1 MLNQGGRQQER
12 SSIPFV
18 NDPICQRSHLSTRE
32 LNIRTGICQR
42 SHLSTLTGLPPV
54 SRHPPKHTN
63 TIPMGNLCCMGSNN
77 RHKSGSMRRKG
88 TKVGANKADL
98 DMSNRMKAFTEKR
111 DEQLNKDV
119 EGQLLAKLLTTVRET
134 YGADS
139 QEYNGFRELLVA
151 GMFVEE
157 LQARF
162 ESLEQGSVKY
172 PPDSPE
178 YSAYRDK
185 VLYNPNAGGRGS
197 AAPVAAV
204 APAAATLDASQG
216 EGDEHHKKKKKKK
229 KKKKHKHH

>member
-1 MLNQGGRQQER
+1 MKSAKSELIHKLKEAEGTVRKER
-12 SSIPFV
+12 SG

-32 LNIRTGICQR
+32 SNIRTG
-42 SHLSTLTGLPPV
+42 LLPV

-162 ESLEQGSVKY
+162 ESLEQGSAKY

-204 APAAATLDASQG
+204 APAATTTLDASQG

-229 KKKKHKHH
+229 KKKHKHKHH

>member
-1 MLNQGGRQQER
+1 
-12 SSIPFV
+12 
-18 NDPICQRSHLSTRE
+18 
-32 LNIRTGICQR
+32 
-42 SHLSTLTGLPPV
+42 
-54 SRHPPKHTN
+54 
-63 TIPMGNLCCMGSNN
+63 MGSNN

-204 APAAATLDASQG
+204 APAAATTPDASQG

-229 KKKKHKHH
+229 KKKKHKHHWIRVHFEHTFF